1 MIGDEE
7 LNPCRVCGHPA
18 YIRGYID
25 TKLTGDAFQ
34 ITCSNRAKCIND
46 TKWFDTKEEAIEAW
60 NAEND
65 GTTSQ
70 CPFCG
75 TPFDE
80 SRVSTVWIEVDYV
93 AGYDCPGCY
102 CQMIGNGRL
111 TKEEAIAD
119 LKMRWNRRC

>member
-1 MIGDEE
+1 MYVDTLNEQWVVSCENE
-7 LNPCRVCGHPA
+7 LCPA
-18 YIRGYID
+18 QPTVENVYY
-25 TKLTGDAFQ
+25 
-34 ITCSNRAKCIND
+34 
-46 TKWFDTKEEAIEAW
+46 TKEEAIEAW

-111 TKEEAIAD
+111 TKEEAIAA